1 MPSKKIES
9 KIKESKKKPI
19 TEQGTEPITELETEP
34 ITEQRT
40 EPITEQETEPITEQV
55 TEPITELG
63 TKAKKKYEK
72 YKLRENKKV
81 QSKLSPEELY
91 KSLNEQRT
99 KLVENWVNNL
109 IEVVVPMIQEAI
121 NDNRKGP
128 YCTIN
133 VKDGVIGQAFGRSV
147 DLTRQ
152 LNQDF
157 IKDGKKTTYHRNFI
171 NLLSEKTNTALVN
184 TRVFVTIKPLQE
196 SSGDFTITWMKYQ
209 QKARVYSSD
218 GKLLNFF

>member
-152 LNQDF
+152 LNQDV
-157 IKDGKKTTYHRNFI
+157 IRDGKKTSYHRNFI
-171 NLLSEKTNTALVN
+171 NLLSEKTNAVLN
-184 TRVFVTIKPLQE
+184 TRVFVTIKPVQE
-196 SSGDFTITWMKYQ
+196 SSGDFTIVWMKYQ
-209 QKARVYSSD
+209 QRAKVYNSD
-218 GKLLNFF
+218 GKPLNFF